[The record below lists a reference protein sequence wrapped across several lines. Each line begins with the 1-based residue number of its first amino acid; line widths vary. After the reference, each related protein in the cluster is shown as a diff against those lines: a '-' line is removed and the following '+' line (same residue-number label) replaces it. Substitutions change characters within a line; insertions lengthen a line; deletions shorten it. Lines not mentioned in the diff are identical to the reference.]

1 MQPAPATQL
10 PAYDQA
16 QLDKRFLT
24 ELARLL
30 DTEAFATY
38 AEWAATVGVS
48 ASYLAGIRRG
58 TYHANLSL
66 LYSTLRHYPGF
77 DFNFVVFGAA
87 VYARPE
93 PTVAP
98 VPRRGRV
105 PQPKAPARPVG
116 RPPRNAASPAA

>member
-1 MQPAPATQL
+1 MQLAPATEL
-10 PAYDQA
+10 PPFDQA
-16 QLDKRFLT
+16 QLDRRFLT

-38 AEWAATVGVS
+38 AEWATAVEVS

-58 TYHANLSL
+58 TYHANLRL

-93 PTVAP
+93 PTAAP

-105 PQPKAPARPVG
+105 PQPKKANTPT
-116 RPPRNAASPAA
+116 